1 MPLPAA
7 PTDLSKYTFATG
19 DFGNTYQLTP
29 VQAGNQ
35 LTDPTLQICNAT
47 YLSEAHRISR
57 TQVAANPIYPS
68 KYLFISSEAVQYDS
82 AFWANQALRELD
94 SVASTCSPKIAKVKK
109 LAYVAPSAV
118 NARALLVVSTINNV
132 PQNLI
137 ATFQVK
143 GNILVGTY
151 VLSSITYRK
160 SDITKWLKL
169 SQKVGAR
176 LNS

>member
-7 PTDLSKYTFATG
+7 PTDLSKYTFASS
-19 DFGNTYQLTP
+19 DFGGSYQVTP
-29 VQAGNQ
+29 VQDGNQ
-35 LTDPTLQICNAT
+35 LSDPTLQICNAHYT
-47 YLSEAHRISR
+47 SEAHRISR

-68 KYLFISSEAVQYDS
+68 KYTFISSEAVQYES
-82 AFWANQALRELD
+82 AFWANQALKELD
-94 SVASTCSPKIAKVKK
+94 AASASCSTKVATITKIK
-109 LAYVAPSAV
+109 YNAPAQISS
-118 NARALLVVSTINNV
+118 RALLAVSTINKT

-151 VLSSITYRK
+151 VLSTLTYNQN
-160 SDITKWLKL
+160 DITQWLKL
-169 SQKVGAR
+169 SQKVASH